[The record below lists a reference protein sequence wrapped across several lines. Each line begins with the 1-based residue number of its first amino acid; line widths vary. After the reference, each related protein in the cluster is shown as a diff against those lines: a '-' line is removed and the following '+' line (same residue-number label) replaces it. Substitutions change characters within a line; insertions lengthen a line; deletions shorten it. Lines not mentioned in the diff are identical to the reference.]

1 MMRQIEWSPAASQE
15 FREHLS
21 YIAEHSPTASRLVR
35 ERVQAAVEKLRAFQ
49 TGRKGRVDGTSEV
62 YVSKTSLIVIYEFE
76 PDGSLTILRV
86 IHASRD
92 FKPGSFPPAG

>member
-1 MMRQIEWSPAASQE
+1 MRQVEWSPAASQE
-15 FREHLS
+15 FQKHLS
-21 YIAEHSPTASRLVR
+21 YIAEQSPSASRLVR
-35 ERVQAAVEKLRAFQ
+35 ERVQAAVQRLSAFQ

-86 IHASRD
+86 IHAARD
-92 FKPGSFPPAG
+92 FKPGGFPPAE